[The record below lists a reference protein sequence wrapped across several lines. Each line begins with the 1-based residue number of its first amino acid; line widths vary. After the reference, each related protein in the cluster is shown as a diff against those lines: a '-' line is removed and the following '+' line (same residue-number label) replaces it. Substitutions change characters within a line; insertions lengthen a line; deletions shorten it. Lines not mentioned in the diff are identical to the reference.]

1 MEGIASLTN
10 HDRAEVKSIAT
21 RFFLKYTNK
30 IITLNFDKMMTLKK
44 KRSYEDPLTTV
55 TQADLEGLICS
66 SVLYLMEVDE
76 LHNMNADPEVQDDVN
91 FYFEL

>member
-1 MEGIASLTN
+1 MTCY
-10 HDRAEVKSIAT
+10 KSS
-21 RFFLKYTNK
+21 FLKYEVYRQK
-30 IITLNFDKMMTLKK
+30 IVTLNFDKMMTLKK

-76 LHNMNADPEVQDDVN
+76 LHNMNADEEAQEAQN
-91 FYFEL
+91 FYFEF

>member
-1 MEGIASLTN
+1 M
-10 HDRAEVKSIAT
+10 V
-21 RFFLKYTNK
+21 
-30 IITLNFDKMMTLKK
+30 TLKK

-76 LHNMNADPEVQDDVN
+76 LHNMNADEEAQEAQN
-91 FYFEL
+91 FYFEF